1 MYISQ
6 SVAWH
11 RFQGKTSGFTTA
23 AESGVHRGHCFFSRN
38 YPRVCHFIFCLFF
51 NQHLGICCSVAKS
64 CPTLWPHVLQ
74 PPRLLC
80 PWDFLGQNSGAGG
93 HFLLWGIFPPR
104 DRTYVSCLADEFFN
118 WATWEPPYAYM
129 TQLYL
134 FVSRQVV
141 CISGLL

>member
-6 SVAWH
+6 RVAWH

-80 PWDFLGQNSGAGG
+80 PWDFLGKNSGVGC
-93 HFLLWGIFPPR
+93 HFLLQGIFPTLGSNPALVGGLFITESTR
-104 DRTYVSCLADEFFN
+104 ETPQKTYSEIPNNHCLRRTS
-118 WATWEPPYAYM
+118 PY
-129 TQLYL
+129 
-134 FVSRQVV
+134 SD
-141 CISGLL
+141 